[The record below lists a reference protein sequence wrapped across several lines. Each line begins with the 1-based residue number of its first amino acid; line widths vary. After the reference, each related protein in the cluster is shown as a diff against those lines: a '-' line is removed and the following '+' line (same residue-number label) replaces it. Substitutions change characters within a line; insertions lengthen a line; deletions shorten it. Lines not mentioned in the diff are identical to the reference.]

1 MLKKYFSAG
10 LLVWLPLACTLWLL
24 ETLIRWSDAIVM
36 ALPESWRPESLI
48 GWTVP
53 GIGLVLTALV
63 VFVTGVLV
71 ANIVG
76 AKIIQ
81 LWEAFLNRIPFIRP
95 VYSGVKQIAQTILS
109 DQTTSFKEVVLI
121 EFPREGCWTLAFV
134 VSKPPEDVRE
144 TLGRDVV
151 TVYVPTSPNPTSGY
165 VLMVPR
171 SSLRPTEVSVDE
183 AFKFHISLGV
193 VAPSEHKKTQESH
206 PEHGTTP
213 ESGAKL

>member
-36 ALPESWRPESLI
+36 ALPEQWRPEALI

-53 GIGLVLTALV
+53 GIGLLLTAIV
-63 VFVTGVLV
+63 VLVTGVLV

-81 LWEAFLNRIPFIRP
+81 LWEALLNRIPLIRP
-95 VYSGVKQIAQTILS
+95 VYSGVKQIAQTVLS
-109 DQTTSFKEVVLI
+109 DQTSSFKEVVLI
-121 EFPREGCWTLAFV
+121 EFPRPGAWTLAFV
-134 VSKPPEDVRE
+134 VSQPPKDVRE
-144 TLGRDVV
+144 VLGDDVV

-171 SSLRPTEVSVDE
+171 ADLHPTAVSVDE

-193 VAPSEHKKTQESH
+193 VSPCDHKKTQVSD
-206 PEHGTTP
+206 PDCGTRP
-213 ESGAKL
+213 NLGAKL